1 VKFQQPFNFTASA
14 TASQLLFD
22 GTWLVGLQAAKSY
35 EDLQKKT
42 VNKSEVQL
50 KNEITKAYYLALVS
64 AENMRLLEESKQS
77 LMVTYRETEALYNA
91 GFTEKDNVD
100 QLSLTLNDLTIQAKY
115 AEEQFKL
122 TKDLLK
128 FQIGMPLAN
137 DITLSDSAENLMTT
151 DAGALL
157 SSAFQP
163 ESTLDVQLAQSGLGM
178 QQLNLRAK
186 KAAYMPSLS
195 TFITFQTT
203 AQRKEFNFF
212 DSSKQYFYGNFWGV
226 QMNVPILSG
235 GRRATAVKK
244 VEVEVKRMEDM
255 LDLAK
260 QGAELEYRSAK
271 AELDNAIQVYN
282 SSKSSVLLASNILKN
297 AQIKF
302 KEGIGTSFDVT
313 QRNTQSIQAQ
323 GAYVGAMLKV
333 LNAKTRLAK
342 SLNQL

>member
-1 VKFQQPFNFTASA
+1 
-14 TASQLLFD
+14 
-22 GTWLVGLQAAKSY
+22 
-35 EDLQKKT
+35 
-42 VNKSEVQL
+42 
-50 KNEITKAYYLALVS
+50 
-64 AENMRLLEESKQS
+64 M
-77 LMVTYRETEALYNA
+77 
-91 GFTEKDNVD
+91 
-100 QLSLTLNDLTIQAKY
+100 TI
-115 AEEQFKL
+115 
-122 TKDLLK
+122 
-128 FQIGMPLAN
+128 
-137 DITLSDSAENLMTT
+137 
-151 DAGALL
+151 
-157 SSAFQP
+157 
-163 ESTLDVQLAQSGLGM
+163 
-178 QQLNLRAK
+178 
-186 KAAYMPSLS
+186 
-195 TFITFQTT
+195 
-203 AQRKEFNFF
+203 NFF

-226 QMNVPILSG
+226 QMSVPILSG

-313 QRNTQSIQAQ
+313 QRNTQSNQAQ